1 VAVYRFED
9 LIAWQ
14 RARAL
19 AVEVYR
25 STRTEPFA
33 RDFGLAGQIQR
44 AAVSVMANIAEGFEK
59 RNPREF
65 GRYLDISKGS
75 LAEVRSH
82 TYIASDIGYLTGDR
96 VDELFTF
103 VDDTGKVIAGLRR
116 SLTPGTGNR
125 APGTP

>member
-1 VAVYRFED
+1 MAVYRFED

-14 RARAL
+14 RARVL
-19 AVEVYR
+19 AGEVYR
-25 STRTEPFA
+25 STRTDPFA

-59 RNPREF
+59 RNQREF

-75 LAEVRSH
+75 PAGVRSH
-82 TYIASDIGYLTGDR
+82 IYIARDIGYLTDER
-96 VDELFTF
+96 VRELFTL
-103 VDDTGKVIAGLRR
+103 VDDTGKVLAGFRR

-125 APGTP
+125 EPGTR